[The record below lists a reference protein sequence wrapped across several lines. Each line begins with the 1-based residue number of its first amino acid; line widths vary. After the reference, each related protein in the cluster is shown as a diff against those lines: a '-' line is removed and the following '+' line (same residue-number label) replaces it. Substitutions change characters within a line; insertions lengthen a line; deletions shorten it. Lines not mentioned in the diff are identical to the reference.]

1 MCCFDNEKCHG
12 GHPNNCHASPPSV
25 AGCSPFL
32 FAPFFFGFFH
42 LFSTLAHR
50 SGRVIGTDTLR
61 VFLVSQVS
69 SHGEKHEQESED
81 NPNVNAH
88 QCPGGKPLR
97 GVSQTCQRIRGRS
110 GGRETV
116 GGDLAILAEAPWSLA
131 PRWLHAG
138 MSVHTTMSGKT
149 RIE

>member
-1 MCCFDNEKCHG
+1 MPRRSSQQLPRVSAECCG
-12 GHPNNCHASPPSV
+12 
-25 AGCSPFL
+25 L
-32 FAPFFFGFFH
+32 FAISFCAILLRLLSFILNARTPK
-42 LFSTLAHR
+42 R
-50 SGRVIGTDTLR
+50 SGHRHRYAACLPGIAGI
-61 VFLVSQVS
+61 
-69 SHGEKHEQESED
+69 ESRRKARAGKRGQSD

-97 GVSQTCQRIRGRS
+97 GVSQTYQRIRGRS

-116 GGDLAILAEAPWSLA
+116 GGDLAILAEPPWSLA